1 MQNLQRLDLGLTQWG
16 VLTYPGEFI
25 MNRILSY
32 CAGAVALLAI
42 PAAANATTLFDQ
54 TNFSATNTP
63 ESFTFI
69 AGATST
75 TLAFGGYQVPSW
87 MNLDDIFLVLTGDTT
102 NLLATSWNFTAAA
115 SCSGAWESVAP
126 GAYGTN
132 GLRFGDYCEG
142 QYDTFSQS
150 IGTTIGNSYTVGF
163 ILSNPNVGDVRDA
176 IEPSGLRVTASDAV
190 VAAVPEPATWAMMLM
205 GFGAIGI
212 AMRFRRR
219 RPLVEAG

>member
-1 MQNLQRLDLGLTQWG
+1 
-16 VLTYPGEFI
+16 
-25 MNRILSY
+25 MNRMLSY

-42 PAAANATTLFDQ
+42 PATANATTLFDQ
-54 TNFSATNTP
+54 TNFSATNLPVNLT
-63 ESFTFI
+63 FT
-69 AGATST
+69 AGASTT

-102 NLLATSWNFTAAA
+102 NLLATSWNFTAAG
-115 SCSGAWESVAP
+115 SCSIAWESVAP

-163 ILSNPNVGDVRDA
+163 ILSNPNVGDDPSL
-176 IEPSGLRVTASDAV
+176 IDPSGLRVTASDAV
-190 VAAVPEPATWAMMLM
+190 VGGVPEPATWAMMLI

>member
-1 MQNLQRLDLGLTQWG
+1 
-16 VLTYPGEFI
+16 
-25 MNRILSY
+25 MNRMLSY
-32 CAGAVALLAI
+32 CVGAMALLAL

-75 TLAFGGYQVPSW
+75 TVDIAGYQVPSW

-102 NLLATSWNFTAAA
+102 NLLGTSWNFTAAA
-115 SCSGAWESVAP
+115 SCSGAWESSVP

-142 QYDTFSQS
+142 QYDTFSQT
-150 IGTTIGNSYTVGF
+150 ITTTVGSSYTLGF
-163 ILSNPNVGDVRDA
+163 VLSNPNVGDTRDA
-176 IEPSGLRVTASDAV
+176 VTPSGLRVTASDAV

-205 GFGAIGI
+205 GFGAIGC